1 MKKCPKPLG
10 YGIRR
15 TPVVLG
21 LSAALC
27 MPAAFSYANVD
38 NGMDRESVLS
48 VMQGKTIKGQILDE
62 TGESMIGVSVLV
74 KGTTIGTVTDFDGNY
89 TIKAN
94 KGAVITFSYIGY
106 KTQEIKFTGQPTVNI
121 KMVPDNQT
129 LDEVVVVGYGTMK
142 RSDLTG
148 SVASIAAKDVEGFK
162 TSSVAG
168 ALGGQIA
175 GVQITSTD
183 GTPGAGFSINI
194 RGVGTLTGDSSPL
207 YIVDGFEV
215 DDIDYLSNSD
225 IESIEILK
233 DASSSAIYGAR
244 AANGVVLIS
253 TKSGKIGKPIINYN
267 GSASYRKIS
276 KKLDVLSPYEFV
288 KLQGEVNSKYS
299 DSYFKTGNDDDGN
312 PYRYQSLDDYI
323 GVSGVNWQDETFN
336 PTWSQDHS
344 LSIMGGTEDTK
355 YNASF
360 SRYIENGIFKNSGF
374 NKTTGKFRLDQK
386 LSKSLSFNFTV
397 NYALTNREGVGT
409 SGDSG
414 RFNMLAQ
421 ILSAR
426 PTGGLKL
433 TDEEL
438 LASAIDPEM
447 LESGESLA
455 QVNPVKQTESV
466 TNNKRAEMWSGNASA
481 TWQII
486 KGLTFKTA
494 GTYNTTNNRT
504 DIFYKDGSK
513 EAYRNGQKPY
523 GRTQMG
529 RDVRWTNSN
538 NLTWKQKVKKHNYDI
553 MLGHEVSFKS
563 TEYLLGE
570 AMDFPFDN
578 LGNDYLG
585 LGATP
590 SRVES
595 SYSEKTLLSFFARGN
610 YNYDNRYLFT
620 ATVRADGST
629 VFSNKNKWGFFPSF
643 SAAWRVSEEAFMK
656 DVEWV
661 SNFKVRLGWGIVG
674 NDRISNYLSMDLY
687 EANKYGIGNNT
698 VTVLTPKQLKNANLK
713 WEGASSVN
721 LGVDL
726 GFFDN
731 RLNVTADFFIKDTK
745 DLLLAQS
752 LAHVTGFDSQ
762 MQNIGKIQ
770 NKGIELSFNSTNIQT
785 RNFTWQTNFNIS
797 FIKNTLKGLASG
809 VESMYARSGF
819 DSNFTAYDYIATVGQ
834 SLGLIYGYEFDG
846 IYQSSDFYT
855 TPDNQLILKE
865 GITNNARYGT
875 VKPGVVKYKDQDG
888 DGIITTNDR
897 TVIGNAM
904 PKWYGGITNTFN
916 YKGIDFSF
924 MFQFNYG
931 NDIYNATRLYATQSR
946 SGRRNMLAEVADRWS
961 PTNASN
967 KVPSQDGY
975 IVNDVY
981 SRFIEDGSFL
991 RLKNITLGYTLPHKW
1006 TRKFHASKLRIYA
1019 TGQNLFCISGYSGYD
1034 PEVNSA
1040 SSNPMTPGLD
1050 WGAYPKSRV
1059 FTFGIDLQF

>member
-1 MKKCPKPLG
+1 MYNINFIKSISTRGWFTLLTL
-10 YGIRR
+10 IL
-15 TPVVLG
+15 TISL
-21 LSAALC
+21 
-27 MPAAFSYANVD
+27 YAQNAT
-38 NGMDRESVLS
+38 L
-48 VMQGKTIKGQILDE
+48 KGVIVDE
-62 TGESMIGVSVLV
+62 TDTPLIGATVQV
-74 KGTTIGTVTDFDGNY
+74 KGTSTGSITDYDGNY

-486 KGLTFKTA
+486 KGLTFKTS

-770 NKGIELSFNSTNIQT
+770 NKGIELSLNSTNIQT

-865 GITNNARYGT
+865 GITNNARYGS

>member
-1 MKKCPKPLG
+1 MYNINFIKSISVRGWFTLLTL
-10 YGIRR
+10 IL
-15 TPVVLG
+15 TINL
-21 LSAALC
+21 
-27 MPAAFSYANVD
+27 YAQNTT
-38 NGMDRESVLS
+38 L
-48 VMQGKTIKGQILDE
+48 KGVIVDE
-62 TGESMIGVSVLV
+62 TDTPLIGATVQV
-74 KGTTIGTVTDFDGNY
+74 KGTSTGSITDFDGNY

-629 VFSNKNKWGFFPSF
+629 VFSNKNKWGFFPHF
-643 SAAWRVSEEAFMK
+643 QPHGVFRK
-656 DVEWV
+656 
-661 SNFKVRLGWGIVG
+661 K
-674 NDRISNYLSMDLY
+674 LS
-687 EANKYGIGNNT
+687 
-698 VTVLTPKQLKNANLK
+698 
-713 WEGASSVN
+713 
-721 LGVDL
+721 
-726 GFFDN
+726 
-731 RLNVTADFFIKDTK
+731 
-745 DLLLAQS
+745 
-752 LAHVTGFDSQ
+752 
-762 MQNIGKIQ
+762 
-770 NKGIELSFNSTNIQT
+770 
-785 RNFTWQTNFNIS
+785 
-797 FIKNTLKGLASG
+797 
-809 VESMYARSGF
+809 
-819 DSNFTAYDYIATVGQ
+819 
-834 SLGLIYGYEFDG
+834 
-846 IYQSSDFYT
+846 
-855 TPDNQLILKE
+855 
-865 GITNNARYGT
+865 
-875 VKPGVVKYKDQDG
+875 
-888 DGIITTNDR
+888 
-897 TVIGNAM
+897 
-904 PKWYGGITNTFN
+904 
-916 YKGIDFSF
+916 
-924 MFQFNYG
+924 
-931 NDIYNATRLYATQSR
+931 
-946 SGRRNMLAEVADRWS
+946 
-961 PTNASN
+961 
-967 KVPSQDGY
+967 
-975 IVNDVY
+975 
-981 SRFIEDGSFL
+981 
-991 RLKNITLGYTLPHKW
+991 
-1006 TRKFHASKLRIYA
+1006 
-1019 TGQNLFCISGYSGYD
+1019 
-1034 PEVNSA
+1034 
-1040 SSNPMTPGLD
+1040 
-1050 WGAYPKSRV
+1050 
-1059 FTFGIDLQF
+1059 

>member
-1 MKKCPKPLG
+1 MYYTNIIKS
-10 YGIRR
+10 ISAR
-15 TPVVLG
+15 G
-21 LSAALC
+21 LFTLLALIISISLH
-27 MPAAFSYANVD
+27 AQNATV
-38 NGMDRESVLS
+38 
-48 VMQGKTIKGQILDE
+48 KGVIVDE
-62 TGESMIGVSVLV
+62 TDTPLIGATVQV
-74 KGTTIGTVTDFDGNY
+74 KGTATGSITDFDGNY

-106 KTQEIKFTGQPTVNI
+106 KTQEIKFTGQSPLNV
-121 KMVPDNQT
+121 KMIPDNQT

-225 IESIEILK
+225 IESIEVLK

-244 AANGVVLIS
+244 AANGVVLIT
-253 TKSGKIGKPIINYN
+253 TKSGKTGRPTITYN

-299 DSYFKTGNDDDGN
+299 DSYFKPGNDDNDI
-312 PYRYQSLDDYI
+312 PYRYQSLDDYM
-323 GVSGVNWQDETFN
+323 GVKGVNWQDETFN

-344 LSIMGGTEDTK
+344 LSIMGGTDDSK

-374 NKTTGKFRLDQK
+374 DKTTGKFRLDQK
-386 LSKSLSFNFTV
+386 LSKSLSFNITV
-397 NYALTNREGVGT
+397 NYALTNRKGVGT
-409 SGDSG
+409 SADSG

-433 TDEEL
+433 TDDEL
-438 LASAIDPEM
+438 LDSAIDPEM

-466 TNNKRAEMWSGNASA
+466 TNTKRAEMWSGNGSIS
-481 TWQII
+481 WQII

-504 DIFYKDGSK
+504 NIFYKDGSK

-529 RDVRWTNSN
+529 RDVRWTNFN
-538 NLTWKQKVKKHNYDI
+538 NLTWKQKVKKHNYDV
-553 MLGHEVSFKS
+553 MLGHEVSFRS

-590 SRVES
+590 SKVES
-595 SYSEKTLLSFFARGN
+595 SYSEKMLLSFFARGN
-610 YNYDNRYLFT
+610 YNYDNRYLLT

-656 DVEWV
+656 DVDWV

-687 EANKYGIGNNT
+687 EASKYGVGNNT

-713 WEGASSVN
+713 WEGSSTI
-721 LGVDL
+721 LG
-726 GFFDN
+726 
-731 RLNVTADFFIKDTK
+731 
-745 DLLLAQS
+745 
-752 LAHVTGFDSQ
+752 
-762 MQNIGKIQ
+762 
-770 NKGIELSFNSTNIQT
+770 
-785 RNFTWQTNFNIS
+785 
-797 FIKNTLKGLASG
+797 
-809 VESMYARSGF
+809 
-819 DSNFTAYDYIATVGQ
+819 
-834 SLGLIYGYEFDG
+834 
-846 IYQSSDFYT
+846 
-855 TPDNQLILKE
+855 
-865 GITNNARYGT
+865 
-875 VKPGVVKYKDQDG
+875 
-888 DGIITTNDR
+888 
-897 TVIGNAM
+897 
-904 PKWYGGITNTFN
+904 
-916 YKGIDFSF
+916 
-924 MFQFNYG
+924 
-931 NDIYNATRLYATQSR
+931 
-946 SGRRNMLAEVADRWS
+946 
-961 PTNASN
+961 
-967 KVPSQDGY
+967 
-975 IVNDVY
+975 
-981 SRFIEDGSFL
+981 
-991 RLKNITLGYTLPHKW
+991 
-1006 TRKFHASKLRIYA
+1006 
-1019 TGQNLFCISGYSGYD
+1019 C
-1034 PEVNSA
+1034 
-1040 SSNPMTPGLD
+1040 
-1050 WGAYPKSRV
+1050 
-1059 FTFGIDLQF
+1059 

>member
-1 MKKCPKPLG
+1 MYSINFIKSISVRGWFTLLTL
-10 YGIRR
+10 IL
-15 TPVVLG
+15 TINL
-21 LSAALC
+21 
-27 MPAAFSYANVD
+27 YAQNTT
-38 NGMDRESVLS
+38 L
-48 VMQGKTIKGQILDE
+48 KGVIVDE
-62 TGESMIGVSVLV
+62 TDTPLIGATVQV
-74 KGTTIGTVTDFDGNY
+74 KGTSTGSITDFDGNY

-299 DSYFKTGNDDDGN
+299 DSYFKTGNDDNGN

-486 KGLTFKTA
+486 KGLTFKTS

-620 ATVRADGST
+620 AT
-629 VFSNKNKWGFFPSF
+629 
-643 SAAWRVSEEAFMK
+643 E
-656 DVEWV
+656 
-661 SNFKVRLGWGIVG
+661 
-674 NDRISNYLSMDLY
+674 
-687 EANKYGIGNNT
+687 
-698 VTVLTPKQLKNANLK
+698 
-713 WEGASSVN
+713 
-721 LGVDL
+721 
-726 GFFDN
+726 
-731 RLNVTADFFIKDTK
+731 
-745 DLLLAQS
+745 
-752 LAHVTGFDSQ
+752 
-762 MQNIGKIQ
+762 
-770 NKGIELSFNSTNIQT
+770 
-785 RNFTWQTNFNIS
+785 
-797 FIKNTLKGLASG
+797 
-809 VESMYARSGF
+809 
-819 DSNFTAYDYIATVGQ
+819 
-834 SLGLIYGYEFDG
+834 
-846 IYQSSDFYT
+846 
-855 TPDNQLILKE
+855 
-865 GITNNARYGT
+865 
-875 VKPGVVKYKDQDG
+875 
-888 DGIITTNDR
+888 
-897 TVIGNAM
+897 
-904 PKWYGGITNTFN
+904 
-916 YKGIDFSF
+916 
-924 MFQFNYG
+924 
-931 NDIYNATRLYATQSR
+931 
-946 SGRRNMLAEVADRWS
+946 
-961 PTNASN
+961 
-967 KVPSQDGY
+967 
-975 IVNDVY
+975 
-981 SRFIEDGSFL
+981 
-991 RLKNITLGYTLPHKW
+991 
-1006 TRKFHASKLRIYA
+1006 
-1019 TGQNLFCISGYSGYD
+1019 
-1034 PEVNSA
+1034 
-1040 SSNPMTPGLD
+1040 
-1050 WGAYPKSRV
+1050 
-1059 FTFGIDLQF
+1059 

>member
-1 MKKCPKPLG
+1 MYNINFIKSISTRGWFTLLTL
-10 YGIRR
+10 IL
-15 TPVVLG
+15 TISL
-21 LSAALC
+21 
-27 MPAAFSYANVD
+27 YAQNAT
-38 NGMDRESVLS
+38 L
-48 VMQGKTIKGQILDE
+48 KGVIVDE
-62 TGESMIGVSVLV
+62 TDTPLIGATVQV
-74 KGTTIGTVTDFDGNY
+74 KGTSTGSITDFDGNY

-486 KGLTFKTA
+486 KGLTFKTS

-661 SNFKVRLGWGIVG
+661 SNFKVRLGRGIVG

-770 NKGIELSFNSTNIQT
+770 NKGIELSLNSTNIQT

-865 GITNNARYGT
+865 GITNNARYGS

>member
-1 MKKCPKPLG
+1 MYYTNIIKS
-10 YGIRR
+10 ISAR
-15 TPVVLG
+15 G
-21 LSAALC
+21 LFTLLALIISISLH
-27 MPAAFSYANVD
+27 AQNATV
-38 NGMDRESVLS
+38 
-48 VMQGKTIKGQILDE
+48 KGVIVDE
-62 TGESMIGVSVLV
+62 TDTPLIGATVQV
-74 KGTTIGTVTDFDGNY
+74 KGTATGSITDFDGNY

-106 KTQEIKFTGQPTVNI
+106 KTQEIKFTGQSPLNV
-121 KMVPDNQT
+121 KMIPDNQT

-225 IESIEILK
+225 IESIEVLK

-244 AANGVVLIS
+244 AANGVVLIT
-253 TKSGKIGKPIINYN
+253 TKSGKTGRPTITYN

-299 DSYFKTGNDDDGN
+299 DSYFKPGNDDNDI
-312 PYRYQSLDDYI
+312 PYRYQSLDDYM
-323 GVSGVNWQDETFN
+323 GVKGVNWQDETFN

-344 LSIMGGTEDTK
+344 LSIMGGTDDSK

-374 NKTTGKFRLDQK
+374 DKTTGKFRLDQK
-386 LSKSLSFNFTV
+386 LSKSLSFNITV
-397 NYALTNREGVGT
+397 NYALTNRKGVGT
-409 SGDSG
+409 SADSG

-433 TDEEL
+433 TDDEL
-438 LASAIDPEM
+438 LDSAIDPEM

-466 TNNKRAEMWSGNASA
+466 TNTKRAEMWSGNGSIS
-481 TWQII
+481 WQII

-504 DIFYKDGSK
+504 NIFYKDGSK

-529 RDVRWTNSN
+529 RDVRWTNFN
-538 NLTWKQKVKKHNYDI
+538 NLTWKQKVKKHNYDV
-553 MLGHEVSFKS
+553 MLGHEVSFRS

-590 SRVES
+590 SKVES
-595 SYSEKTLLSFFARGN
+595 SYSEKMLLSFFARGN
-610 YNYDNRYLFT
+610 YNYDNRYLLT

-656 DVEWV
+656 DVDWV

-687 EANKYGIGNNT
+687 EASKYGVGNNT

-713 WEGASSVN
+713 WEGSSTIN

-726 GFFDN
+726 GFLDN
-731 RLNVTADFFIKDTK
+731 RLNVTADFFVKNTK

-770 NKGIELSFNSTNIQT
+770 NKGIELSLNSTNIQT
-785 RNFTWQTNFNIS
+785 RDFSWQTNFNIS

-846 IYQSSDFYT
+846 VYQSSDFYT

-865 GITNNARYGT
+865 GVTNNARYGT
-875 VKPGVVKYKDQDG
+875 VKPGVVKYKVGQKHLFE
-888 DGIITTNDR
+888 
-897 TVIGNAM
+897 M
-904 PKWYGGITNTFN
+904 
-916 YKGIDFSF
+916 
-924 MFQFNYG
+924 
-931 NDIYNATRLYATQSR
+931 
-946 SGRRNMLAEVADRWS
+946 
-961 PTNASN
+961 
-967 KVPSQDGY
+967 SQGY
-975 IVNDVY
+975 IVGDMVIIT
-981 SRFIEDGSFL
+981 SGPMKKMKGTIIFID
-991 RLKNITLGYTLPHKW
+991 RHKRVAIIQLDMFG
-1006 TRKFHASKLRIYA
+1006 RKIEINMGLEIIKKTISPI
-1019 TGQNLFCISGYSGYD
+1019 NLY
-1034 PEVNSA
+1034 
-1040 SSNPMTPGLD
+1040 
-1050 WGAYPKSRV
+1050 
-1059 FTFGIDLQF
+1059 IDETSCN

>member
-1 MKKCPKPLG
+1 
-10 YGIRR
+10 
-15 TPVVLG
+15 
-21 LSAALC
+21 
-27 MPAAFSYANVD
+27 
-38 NGMDRESVLS
+38 
-48 VMQGKTIKGQILDE
+48 
-62 TGESMIGVSVLV
+62 
-74 KGTTIGTVTDFDGNY
+74 
-89 TIKAN
+89 
-94 KGAVITFSYIGY
+94 
-106 KTQEIKFTGQPTVNI
+106 
-121 KMVPDNQT
+121 MVPDNQT

>member
-1 MKKCPKPLG
+1 MYNINFIKSISVRGWFTLLTL
-10 YGIRR
+10 IL
-15 TPVVLG
+15 TINL
-21 LSAALC
+21 
-27 MPAAFSYANVD
+27 YAQNTT
-38 NGMDRESVLS
+38 L
-48 VMQGKTIKGQILDE
+48 KGVIVDE
-62 TGESMIGVSVLV
+62 TDTPLIGATVQV
-74 KGTTIGTVTDFDGNY
+74 KGTSTGSITDFDGNY

-175 GVQITSTD
+175 GVQITD

-299 DSYFKTGNDDDGN
+299 DSYFKTGNDDNGN

-486 KGLTFKTA
+486 KGLTFKTS

-916 YKGIDFSF
+916 YKG
-924 MFQFNYG
+924 
-931 NDIYNATRLYATQSR
+931 
-946 SGRRNMLAEVADRWS
+946 
-961 PTNASN
+961 
-967 KVPSQDGY
+967 K
-975 IVNDVY
+975 
-981 SRFIEDGSFL
+981 
-991 RLKNITLGYTLPHKW
+991 
-1006 TRKFHASKLRIYA
+1006 
-1019 TGQNLFCISGYSGYD
+1019 
-1034 PEVNSA
+1034 
-1040 SSNPMTPGLD
+1040 
-1050 WGAYPKSRV
+1050 
-1059 FTFGIDLQF
+1059 

>member
-1 MKKCPKPLG
+1 MYNINFIKSISVRGWFTLLTL
-10 YGIRR
+10 IL
-15 TPVVLG
+15 TINL
-21 LSAALC
+21 
-27 MPAAFSYANVD
+27 YAQNTT
-38 NGMDRESVLS
+38 L
-48 VMQGKTIKGQILDE
+48 KGVIVDE
-62 TGESMIGVSVLV
+62 TDTPLIGATVQV
-74 KGTTIGTVTDFDGNY
+74 KGTSTGSITDFDGNY

-486 KGLTFKTA
+486 KGLTFKTS

>member
-1 MKKCPKPLG
+1 MYNINFIKSISVRGWFTLLTL
-10 YGIRR
+10 IL
-15 TPVVLG
+15 TINL
-21 LSAALC
+21 
-27 MPAAFSYANVD
+27 YAQNTT
-38 NGMDRESVLS
+38 L
-48 VMQGKTIKGQILDE
+48 KGVIVDE
-62 TGESMIGVSVLV
+62 TDTPLIGATVQV
-74 KGTTIGTVTDFDGNY
+74 KGTSTGSITDFDGNY

-770 NKGIELSFNSTNIQT
+770 N
-785 RNFTWQTNFNIS
+785 
-797 FIKNTLKGLASG
+797 
-809 VESMYARSGF
+809 
-819 DSNFTAYDYIATVGQ
+819 
-834 SLGLIYGYEFDG
+834 
-846 IYQSSDFYT
+846 
-855 TPDNQLILKE
+855 
-865 GITNNARYGT
+865 
-875 VKPGVVKYKDQDG
+875 
-888 DGIITTNDR
+888 
-897 TVIGNAM
+897 
-904 PKWYGGITNTFN
+904 
-916 YKGIDFSF
+916 
-924 MFQFNYG
+924 
-931 NDIYNATRLYATQSR
+931 
-946 SGRRNMLAEVADRWS
+946 
-961 PTNASN
+961 
-967 KVPSQDGY
+967 
-975 IVNDVY
+975 
-981 SRFIEDGSFL
+981 
-991 RLKNITLGYTLPHKW
+991 
-1006 TRKFHASKLRIYA
+1006 
-1019 TGQNLFCISGYSGYD
+1019 NL
-1034 PEVNSA
+1034 NSA
-1040 SSNPMTPGLD
+1040 TL
-1050 WGAYPKSRV
+1050 
-1059 FTFGIDLQF
+1059 

>member
-1 MKKCPKPLG
+1 MYSINFIKSISVRGWFTLLTL
-10 YGIRR
+10 IL
-15 TPVVLG
+15 TISL
-21 LSAALC
+21 
-27 MPAAFSYANVD
+27 YAQNAT
-38 NGMDRESVLS
+38 L
-48 VMQGKTIKGQILDE
+48 KGVIVDE
-62 TGESMIGVSVLV
+62 TDTPLIGATVQV
-74 KGTTIGTVTDFDGNY
+74 KGTSTGSITDFDGNY

-486 KGLTFKTA
+486 KGLTFKTS

-770 NKGIELSFNSTNIQT
+770 NKGIELSLNSTNIQT

>member
-1 MKKCPKPLG
+1 MSISLHAQNA
-10 YGIRR
+10 
-15 TPVVLG
+15 TV
-21 LSAALC
+21 
-27 MPAAFSYANVD
+27 
-38 NGMDRESVLS
+38 
-48 VMQGKTIKGQILDE
+48 KGVIVDE
-62 TGESMIGVSVLV
+62 TDTPLIGATVQV
-74 KGTTIGTVTDFDGNY
+74 KGTATGSITDFDGNY

-106 KTQEIKFTGQPTVNI
+106 KTQEIKFTGQSPLNV
-121 KMVPDNQT
+121 KMIPDNQT

-225 IESIEILK
+225 IESIEVLK

-244 AANGVVLIS
+244 AANGVVLIT
-253 TKSGKIGKPIINYN
+253 TKSGKTGRPTITYN

-299 DSYFKTGNDDDGN
+299 DSYFKPGNDDNDI
-312 PYRYQSLDDYI
+312 PYRYQSLDDYM
-323 GVSGVNWQDETFN
+323 GVKGVNWQDETFN

-344 LSIMGGTEDTK
+344 LSIMGGTDDSK

-374 NKTTGKFRLDQK
+374 DKTTGKFRLDQK
-386 LSKSLSFNFTV
+386 LSKSLSFNITV
-397 NYALTNREGVGT
+397 NYALTNRKGVGT
-409 SGDSG
+409 SADSG

-433 TDEEL
+433 TDDEL
-438 LASAIDPEM
+438 LDSAIDPEM

-466 TNNKRAEMWSGNASA
+466 TNTKRAEMWSGNGSIS
-481 TWQII
+481 WQII

-504 DIFYKDGSK
+504 NIFYKDGSK

-529 RDVRWTNSN
+529 RDVRWTNFN
-538 NLTWKQKVKKHNYDI
+538 NLTWKQKVKKHNYDV
-553 MLGHEVSFKS
+553 MLGHEVSFRS

-590 SRVES
+590 SKVES
-595 SYSEKTLLSFFARGN
+595 SYSEKMLLSFFARGN
-610 YNYDNRYLFT
+610 YNYDNRYLLT

-629 VFSNKNKWGFFPSF
+629 VFSNKNK
-643 SAAWRVSEEAFMK
+643 
-656 DVEWV
+656 
-661 SNFKVRLGWGIVG
+661 
-674 NDRISNYLSMDLY
+674 
-687 EANKYGIGNNT
+687 
-698 VTVLTPKQLKNANLK
+698 
-713 WEGASSVN
+713 
-721 LGVDL
+721 
-726 GFFDN
+726 
-731 RLNVTADFFIKDTK
+731 
-745 DLLLAQS
+745 
-752 LAHVTGFDSQ
+752 
-762 MQNIGKIQ
+762 
-770 NKGIELSFNSTNIQT
+770 
-785 RNFTWQTNFNIS
+785 
-797 FIKNTLKGLASG
+797 
-809 VESMYARSGF
+809 
-819 DSNFTAYDYIATVGQ
+819 
-834 SLGLIYGYEFDG
+834 
-846 IYQSSDFYT
+846 
-855 TPDNQLILKE
+855 
-865 GITNNARYGT
+865 
-875 VKPGVVKYKDQDG
+875 
-888 DGIITTNDR
+888 
-897 TVIGNAM
+897 
-904 PKWYGGITNTFN
+904 
-916 YKGIDFSF
+916 
-924 MFQFNYG
+924 
-931 NDIYNATRLYATQSR
+931 
-946 SGRRNMLAEVADRWS
+946 
-961 PTNASN
+961 
-967 KVPSQDGY
+967 
-975 IVNDVY
+975 
-981 SRFIEDGSFL
+981 
-991 RLKNITLGYTLPHKW
+991 LGYCW
-1006 TRKFHASKLRIYA
+1006 
-1019 TGQNLFCISGYSGYD
+1019 Q
-1034 PEVNSA
+1034 
-1040 SSNPMTPGLD
+1040 
-1050 WGAYPKSRV
+1050 
-1059 FTFGIDLQF
+1059 

>member
-1 MKKCPKPLG
+1 MYSINFIKSISVRGWFTLLTL
-10 YGIRR
+10 IL
-15 TPVVLG
+15 TINL
-21 LSAALC
+21 
-27 MPAAFSYANVD
+27 YAQNTT
-38 NGMDRESVLS
+38 L
-48 VMQGKTIKGQILDE
+48 KGVIVDE
-62 TGESMIGVSVLV
+62 TDTPLIGATVQV
-74 KGTTIGTVTDFDGNY
+74 KGTSTGSITDFDGNY

-207 YIVDGFEV
+207 YIVDGVEV

-299 DSYFKTGNDDDGN
+299 DSYFKTGNDDNGN

-486 KGLTFKTA
+486 KGLTFKTS

>member
-1 MKKCPKPLG
+1 MYSINFIKSISVRGWFTLLTL
-10 YGIRR
+10 IL
-15 TPVVLG
+15 TINL
-21 LSAALC
+21 
-27 MPAAFSYANVD
+27 YAQNTT
-38 NGMDRESVLS
+38 L
-48 VMQGKTIKGQILDE
+48 KGVIVDE
-62 TGESMIGVSVLV
+62 TDTPLIGATVQV
-74 KGTTIGTVTDFDGNY
+74 KGTSTGSITDFDGNY

-299 DSYFKTGNDDDGN
+299 DSYFKTGNDDNGN

-486 KGLTFKTA
+486 KGLTFKPS

>member
-1 MKKCPKPLG
+1 MYNINFIKSISVRGWFTLLTL
-10 YGIRR
+10 IL
-15 TPVVLG
+15 TINL
-21 LSAALC
+21 
-27 MPAAFSYANVD
+27 YAQNTT
-38 NGMDRESVLS
+38 L
-48 VMQGKTIKGQILDE
+48 KGVIVDE
-62 TGESMIGVSVLV
+62 TDTPLIGATVQV
-74 KGTTIGTVTDFDGNY
+74 KGTSTGSITDFDGNY

-299 DSYFKTGNDDDGN
+299 DSYFKTGNDDNGN

-486 KGLTFKTA
+486 KGLTFKTS

-770 NKGIELSFNSTNIQT
+770 NKGLS
-785 RNFTWQTNFNIS
+785 
-797 FIKNTLKGLASG
+797 
-809 VESMYARSGF
+809 
-819 DSNFTAYDYIATVGQ
+819 
-834 SLGLIYGYEFDG
+834 
-846 IYQSSDFYT
+846 
-855 TPDNQLILKE
+855 
-865 GITNNARYGT
+865 
-875 VKPGVVKYKDQDG
+875 
-888 DGIITTNDR
+888 
-897 TVIGNAM
+897 
-904 PKWYGGITNTFN
+904 
-916 YKGIDFSF
+916 
-924 MFQFNYG
+924 
-931 NDIYNATRLYATQSR
+931 
-946 SGRRNMLAEVADRWS
+946 
-961 PTNASN
+961 
-967 KVPSQDGY
+967 
-975 IVNDVY
+975 
-981 SRFIEDGSFL
+981 
-991 RLKNITLGYTLPHKW
+991 
-1006 TRKFHASKLRIYA
+1006 
-1019 TGQNLFCISGYSGYD
+1019 
-1034 PEVNSA
+1034 
-1040 SSNPMTPGLD
+1040 
-1050 WGAYPKSRV
+1050 
-1059 FTFGIDLQF
+1059 